1 MPMCSTRSITAGTE
15 SESTH
20 EVQSGRDRFFLCQIE
35 RVTCSKDFKTLS
47 KDFKARGPVA
57 ERL

>member
-1 MPMCSTRSITAGTE
+1 MPMCSTRQIEAGTE
-15 SESTH
+15 SESSH
-20 EVQSGRDRFFLCQIE
+20 VVESGRGRFFLCQIE